1 MADLDAEKKKDETE
15 NVESE
20 NKKKKVTISNFDR
33 TIFDLGISLAAVIS
47 YTNWHSIPWAML
59 HGFLNWIYVIYYA
72 IRY

>member
-15 NVESE
+15 N
-20 NKKKKVTISNFDR
+20 KKKKVTISNFDR
-33 TIFDLGISLAAVIS
+33 TVFDLGIALAAVIS

>member
-33 TIFDLGISLAAVIS
+33 TVFDLGIALAAVIS

-59 HGFLNWIYVIYYA
+59 HGFWIYVIYYA

>member
-1 MADLDAEKKKDETE
+1 MADIDSEKIKDETE
-15 NVESE
+15 NVES
-20 NKKKKVTISNFDR
+20 NKKKVTISNFDR
-33 TIFDLGISLAAVIS
+33 TVFDLGIALAAVIS

>member
-33 TIFDLGISLAAVIS
+33 TIIDLGIALAAVIS

>member
-15 NVESE
+15 N
-20 NKKKKVTISNFDR
+20 KKKKVTISNFDR
-33 TIFDLGISLAAVIS
+33 TVFDLGIALAAVIS

-59 HGFLNWIYVIYYA
+59 HGFLNLIYVIYYA